1 MKTKNTTVILFI
13 GILLLSLT
21 SCSTNKTTIDGK
33 YINVL
38 DESIYYNFSSDNS
51 YSTNNAW
58 DIPIDSS
65 SGSYTITDNELILY
79 ANDNENYSM
88 NLGFVYKDYICSSWD
103 GVLPMADKNTSVSTN
118 LADNLILSIEFK
130 EDNTYEYTV
139 TSDGEVV
146 HTENGTYSINNN
158 EVVCTNKHKQ
168 TTTFI
173 NIEDN
178 NIYCIEYVKE

>member
-58 DIPIDSS
+58 DMPIDSS

-79 ANDNENYSM
+79 ANDNEDYSM

-103 GVLPMADKNTSVSTN
+103 GVLPMTDKNAFASTTLIN
-118 LADNLILSIEFK
+118 NLILSIEFK

-146 HTENGTYSINNN
+146 HTENGIYSIDNNK
-158 EVVCTNKHKQ
+158 VVCTNEDKQ

-173 NIEDN
+173 NVED
-178 NIYCIEYVKE
+178 NIYCIEYTKE

>member
-33 YINVL
+33 YINTL
-38 DESIYYNFSSDNS
+38 DNSIYYDFSNNNS

-65 SGSYTITDNELILY
+65 SGSYAITDNELVLY
-79 ANDNENYSM
+79 ANDNEDYSM
-88 NLGFVYKDYICSSWD
+88 NLGFVYKDYICSYWD
-103 GVLPMADKNTSVSTN
+103 GVLPMINKNTSVSMT
-118 LADNLILSIEFK
+118 LVENLILFVEFK
-130 EDNTYEYTV
+130 EDNTYKYTV

-158 EVVCTNKHKQ
+158 EVVCINTENKI
-168 TTTFI
+168 TTFI
-173 NIEDN
+173 NVDN

>member
-38 DESIYYNFSSDNS
+38 DESIYYDFSNDNS

-58 DIPIDSS
+58 DIPIESS
-65 SGSYTITDNELILY
+65 SGSYTIIDNELILY
-79 ANDNENYSM
+79 ANDNEEYSM

-103 GVLPMADKNTSVSTN
+103 GVLPMVDKNTSVSMT
-118 LADNLILSIEFK
+118 LVDSLILSIEFK

-139 TSDGEVV
+139 TSNGEVV
-146 HTENGTYSINNN
+146 CTENGAYSINSN
-158 EVVCTNKHKQ
+158 EVVCTNEDKQ
-168 TTTFI
+168 ITTFI
-173 NIEDN
+173 EVDDS
-178 NIYCIEYVKE
+178 IYCIEYVKE